1 MAIKYSIWNS
11 WSETLAQGFKGRAVP
26 VPTSVWQSH
35 TAQSLQLQLQE
46 DLSAIHGPFYRGEAE
61 AHLLYPLLEMA
72 AVASSPNYV
81 PGQLTQQAYSVS
93 AIYACIYQVVKSL
106 NFKEAQEQLSRD
118 AVMRSPIFTAT
129 QEFSAAEQG
138 VASSDGKFSWP
149 LFWSRLN
156 GEVTDYDQSGSQLL
170 YTLLMDPA
178 NADPNKGVMEI
189 DKVYKRVTRY
199 LHMGH
204 GQPVAP
210 TDENLQHYTAIFNGI
225 LTAAEK
231 VSALVAADAST
242 SAALSDLFV
251 LVTLTHEYI
260 SQIREYD
267 VFWSSAALPSTRDA
281 IPSAIKSLCSKMSAT
296 YLSVATMGLSYDL
309 SIARSQWDDLAEF
322 LSDALP
328 NTAEVSDM
336 HTLWKDQVAK
346 PLEALVH
353 PLVTTAV
360 ASARSAI
367 LQWTQATN
375 ILRPDWVPQ
384 IDDLLHSI
392 PVPVDA
398 VPTPDQIL
406 FAANVVNDS
415 DHSFQAMGRPTVLL
429 PTLQEFASIIA
440 DLVQGLTA
448 MYELVS
454 AGQTGSVLQSKCSL
468 DTLPSITPEG
478 SIDHPAWE
486 TFNLPAPYEPVIAPW
501 VSDSAANLDD
511 PASNNIRTWRFKDH
525 IFRPAIEVP
534 FLYDNVATGQ
544 QFYWVPRSGISI
556 GTPST
561 APFYS
566 QPIPDCYTR
575 DRLASSLP
583 FSYEGFEQAIRSQSA
598 IAPTARDYFQNAANL
613 IVAYPSTQG
622 ASVLDALASTFA
634 VTVREGDGEPQY
646 RAPRVAFTYGA
657 PTVWLH
663 QNNLQLVR
671 EQRSK
676 GHPCSWSITVDSV
689 TPMGVSYSVTFTAL
703 VMYPAPTP
711 TVYRL
716 SPSGRMQS
724 TLMPVSRDRCA
735 SSLTPSLTLE
745 SGPGKGY
752 ESYSTTTTGSNHIE
766 VHYSDFSGATYQAA
780 DITTAYEEALLML
793 SQDKG
798 RPGDAEA
805 ISEHAL
811 VMGWVL
817 TRGYSPFLLSL
828 PSSAVVGVD
837 REANMNS
844 LFSKED
850 LIRLAMCTISKK
862 WRPLSRRYDIGVII
876 NRSILIYTVDDY
888 NQFISNYSCDYP
900 GRSKI
905 MPEPE
910 EHQVNTTG
918 GSPSVPNIDPV
929 TPREMSAAT
938 QAASSEAMSSISAI
952 QPSVPASDVAIAPG
966 VSGPGTTNDPVS
978 HTYTPTRDVKIDPVK
993 VASQTV
999 DPQPISGDPITDDVT
1014 AGGEPE
1020 GAQPEGRDVESQVAE
1035 PFAREG
1041 DSDTEEDKKKKKKQR
1056 SSEADGDQ
1064 Q

>member
-26 VPTSVWQSH
+26 VPTSVWQAH
-35 TAQSLQLQLQE
+35 TAQSLQLQVQE
-46 DLSAIHGPFYRGEAE
+46 DLANIHGPFYRGEAE

-72 AVASSPNYV
+72 ALASSPDYT
-81 PGQLTQQAYSVS
+81 PGRVTQQAYSVS
-93 AIYACIYQVVKSL
+93 SIYACIYQVVKSL

-138 VASSDGKFSWP
+138 VSSPDGKFSWP
-149 LFWSRLN
+149 LFWARLN
-156 GEVTDYDQSGSQLL
+156 GEVTDYNQSGSQLL

-210 TDENLQHYTAIFNGI
+210 TDANLQHYTAIFNGV
-225 LTAAEK
+225 LTAVEK
-231 VSALVAADAST
+231 IGALVAADASS

-251 LVTLTHEYI
+251 IVTLTHEYI
-260 SQIREYD
+260 HQIAEYD

-281 IPSAIKSLCSKMSAT
+281 IPSAIKSLCSKMAAT
-296 YLSVATMGLSYDL
+296 YLSAATMGLSYDL
-309 SIARSQWDDLAEF
+309 SIARSQWEDLTEF
-322 LSDALP
+322 LSEALP
-328 NTAEVSDM
+328 DTAEVSDM
-336 HTLWKDQVAK
+336 RKLWGDRVAK
-346 PLEALVH
+346 PLDSLVH
-353 PLVTTAV
+353 PLIVSTVATTKAALV
-360 ASARSAI
+360 
-367 LQWTQATN
+367 QWTQATT

-384 IDDLLHSI
+384 IDGLLHSI

-406 FAANVVNDS
+406 FAANVVKDS
-415 DHSFQAMGRPTVLL
+415 DHAFQAIGRPTVLL
-429 PTLQEFASIIA
+429 PTLQEFASIIS

-454 AGQTGSVLQSKCSL
+454 AGQTGTILQSKCSL
-468 DTLPSITPEG
+468 DSLPSITPEG

-486 TFNLPAPYEPVIAPW
+486 SFNLPAPYEPVISPW

-511 PASNNIRTWRFKDH
+511 PASNNIRTWRFKDYL
-525 IFRPAIEVP
+525 FKPAVEVP
-534 FLYDNVATGQ
+534 FFYNNVATGQ
-544 QFYWVPRSGISI
+544 QFYWVPRAEITI

-583 FSYEGFEQAIRSQSA
+583 FSYEGFEQAIRCQST

-613 IVAYPSTQG
+613 IVAYPKTQG

-634 VTVREGDGEPQY
+634 VTVREGDGEPEY
-646 RAPRVAFTYGA
+646 KAPRIAFTYGA
-657 PTVWLH
+657 PTPWLH
-663 QNNLQLVR
+663 QANLQLIR
-671 EQRSK
+671 AQRAK
-676 GHPCSWSITVDSV
+676 GMPCSWSVTVDSV

-703 VMYPAPTP
+703 LMYPAPTP

-735 SSLTPSLTLE
+735 ASLPASLTLE

-766 VHYSDFSGATYQAA
+766 VHYSSFADATYSAA

-805 ISEHAL
+805 IAEHAL

-844 LFSKED
+844 LFTKED
-850 LIRLAMCTISKK
+850 LIRLAMCTVSKK
-862 WRPLSRRYDIGVII
+862 WRPLSRRYDLGVII
-876 NRSILIYTVDDY
+876 NRSILVYTVDDY
-888 NQFISNYSCDYP
+888 NEFISGYSCDYP
-900 GRSKI
+900 GRTKVD
-905 MPEPE
+905 PEPE
-910 EHQVNTTG
+910 EHQRDTAG
-918 GSPSVPNIDPV
+918 GSPAVPSILPV
-929 TPREMSAAT
+929 TPSGMSAST
-938 QAASSEAMSSISAI
+938 QSASAAAMGTVSAI
-952 QPSVPASDVAIAPG
+952 QPPVPASTLPVAPAVG
-966 VSGPGTTNDPVS
+966 APGTTNDPIS
-978 HTYTPTRDVKIDPVK
+978 PEYTATRDTTVDPAKI
-993 VASQTV
+993 ASQTV
-999 DPQPISGDPITDDVT
+999 EPDLMSGEPASSGDDQQ
-1014 AGGEPE
+1014 PE
-1020 GAQPEGRDVESQVAE
+1020 KELSEGRDGGTKASSVT
-1035 PFAREG
+1035 ARTP
-1041 DSDTEEDKKKKKKQR
+1041 DSEEDADDKKKKKKQR
-1056 SSEADGDQ
+1056 SSETEGDPE
-1064 Q
+1064 

>member
-35 TAQSLQLQLQE
+35 TAQSLQLQIQE

-61 AHLLYPLLEMA
+61 AHLLYPLIEMA
-72 AVASSPNYV
+72 AVASSPDYV
-81 PGQLTQQAYSVS
+81 PGRLTQMAYSVS
-93 AIYACIYQVVKSL
+93 SIYACIYQVVKSL

-149 LFWSRLN
+149 LFWARLN

-178 NADPNKGVMEI
+178 GGDPNKGVMEI

-210 TDENLQHYTAIFNGI
+210 TDENLQHYTAIFNGV
-225 LTAAEK
+225 LTAAERIG
-231 VSALVAADAST
+231 ALVAADASS

-260 SQIREYD
+260 TQIREYD

-296 YLSVATMGLSYDL
+296 YLSAATMGLSYDL

-336 HTLWKDQVAK
+336 HTLWRDRVTK
-346 PLEALVH
+346 PLEALTH

-406 FAANVVNDS
+406 FAANVVKDS
-415 DHSFQAMGRPTVLL
+415 DHSFQAIGRPTILL
-429 PTLQEFASIIA
+429 PTLQEFASIIS
-440 DLVQGLTA
+440 DLVQGLAA
-448 MYELVS
+448 MFELVS
-454 AGQTGSVLQSKCSL
+454 SGQTGLVLQSKCSL

-486 TFNLPAPYEPVIAPW
+486 TFNLPAPYEPVISPW

-511 PASNNIRTWRFKDH
+511 PASNNIRTWRFKDY
-525 IFRPAIEVP
+525 IFHPAIEVP
-534 FLYDNVATGQ
+534 FLYDNVARGQ
-544 QFYWVPRSGISI
+544 QFYWVPRAGISI

-561 APFYS
+561 AQFYS

-598 IAPTARDYFQNAANL
+598 IVPTARDYFQNAANL
-613 IVAYPSTQG
+613 IVAYPTTQG

-634 VTVREGDGEPQY
+634 VTVREGDSEPQY
-646 RAPRVAFTYGA
+646 KAPRVAFTYGA

-671 EQRSK
+671 DQRAK
-676 GHPCSWSITVDSV
+676 GHPCSWSVTVDSV
-689 TPMGVSYSVTFTAL
+689 TPLGVSYSVTFTAL

-716 SPSGRMQS
+716 SKSGRMQS

-735 SSLTPSLTLE
+735 SSLSPSLTLE

-766 VHYSDFSGATYQAA
+766 VHYSDFKGAAYQAA
-780 DITTAYEEALLML
+780 DIATAYEEALLML

-805 ISEHAL
+805 ISDHAL

-828 PSSAVVGVD
+828 PSAAVVGVD

-900 GRSKI
+900 GRSKVT
-905 MPEPE
+905 PEPE
-910 EHQVNTTG
+910 EHQIDTTG
-918 GSPSVPNIDPV
+918 GTPSVPNIDPV
-929 TPREMSAAT
+929 KPKEMSAAT
-938 QAASSEAMSSISAI
+938 QKASQEAMSTISAI
-952 QPSVPASDVAIAPG
+952 QPSVPATDIPISPMTGGLGD
-966 VSGPGTTNDPVS
+966 TNDPTS
-978 HTYTPTRDVKIDPVK
+978 HSYTPTRDTTIDPVK
-993 VASQTV
+993 AASQTIE
-999 DPQPISGDPITDDVT
+999 PQLMSGDP
-1014 AGGEPE
+1014 
-1020 GAQPEGRDVESQVAE
+1020 AQGDLPADEDRHDAPSEGRDAE
-1035 PFAREG
+1035 LPIPNQASHDGGE
-1041 DSDTEEDKKKKKKQR
+1041 DPEEDGKKKKKQR
-1056 SSEADGDQ
+1056 SSETEGDQ

>member
-26 VPTSVWQSH
+26 VPTSVWQAH
-35 TAQSLQLQLQE
+35 TAQSLQLQIQE

-72 AVASSPNYV
+72 AVASSPDYK

-138 VASSDGKFSWP
+138 VTTSDGKFSWN

-178 NADPNKGVMEI
+178 STEPNKGVMEI

-204 GQPVAP
+204 GHPVAP
-210 TDENLQHYTAIFNGI
+210 TDENLQHYTAIFNGV

-231 VSALVAADAST
+231 IGALIAADTSS

-260 SQIREYD
+260 TQIREYD

-296 YLSVATMGLSYDL
+296 YLSAATMGLSYDL
-309 SIARSQWDDLAEF
+309 SIARLQWDDLAEF

-328 NTAEVSDM
+328 NTAEVADM
-336 HTLWKDQVAK
+336 HTLWKDRVVK
-346 PLEALVH
+346 PLDAIVH
-353 PLVTTAV
+353 PLITNTV

-367 LQWTQATN
+367 LQWTRATN
-375 ILRPDWVPQ
+375 LLRPDWVPQ

-392 PVPVDA
+392 PVPADA

-406 FAANVVNDS
+406 FAANVVKDS
-415 DHSFQAMGRPTVLL
+415 DHSFQVIGRPTILL
-429 PTLQEFASIIA
+429 PILQEFASIIT

-454 AGQTGSVLQSKCSL
+454 SGQTGTILQSKCSL
-468 DTLPSITPEG
+468 DALPSITPEG
-478 SIDHPAWE
+478 SIDQPAWE
-486 TFNLPAPYEPVIAPW
+486 TFNLPAPYEPVISPW

-511 PASNNIRTWRFKDH
+511 PASNNIRTWRFKDY
-525 IFRPAIEVP
+525 IFRPSIEVP

-544 QFYWVPRSGISI
+544 QFYWVPRAGISI

-613 IVAYPSTQG
+613 ITAYPSTQG
-622 ASVLDALASTFA
+622 KSVLDALAPTFA
-634 VTVREGDGEPQY
+634 VTVREGTGEPQY

-663 QNNLQLVR
+663 QANLQLVHD
-671 EQRSK
+671 QRSK

-689 TPMGVSYSVTFTAL
+689 TPMGESYSVTFTAL

-716 SPSGRMQS
+716 SRSGRMQS

-735 SSLTPSLTLE
+735 SSLPPALTLE

-766 VHYSDFSGATYQAA
+766 VHQSDFADASYQAA

-798 RPGDAEA
+798 RPGDAQA
-805 ISEHAL
+805 IAEHAL
-811 VMGWVL
+811 VMGWVI

-828 PSSAVVGVD
+828 PSASVVGVD

-850 LIRLAMCTISKK
+850 LIRLAMCTVSKK
-862 WRPLSRRYDIGVII
+862 WRPLSRRYEIGVII

-888 NQFISNYSCDYP
+888 NDFISNYSCDYP
-900 GRSKI
+900 GRSKVT
-905 MPEPE
+905 PEPE
-910 EHQVNTTG
+910 EHQVDTSG

-929 TPREMSAAT
+929 TPKEMSAAT
-938 QAASSEAMSSISAI
+938 QKASSEAMSSISAV
-952 QPSVPASDVAIAPG
+952 QPSVPANILAIADGAGQPG
-966 VSGPGTTNDPVS
+966 STNDPTS
-978 HTYTPTRDVKIDPVK
+978 PEYTPVRNSTIDPMK
-993 VASQTV
+993 SASQTIE
-999 DPQPISGDPITDDVT
+999 PQPISGDPVREDT
-1014 AGGEPE
+1014 ANGHEPVE
-1020 GAQPEGRDVESQVAE
+1020 DQSEGRQAGASGSDQVTRTE
-1035 PFAREG
+1035 IDG
-1041 DSDTEEDKKKKKKQR
+1041 DEDGNKKKKKQR
-1056 SSEADGDQ
+1056 SSEVDGDQ